1 MSIVGVITKT
11 RHEFFGAWIEEVH
24 RKICNITGEDNPTYL
39 VFAGLV
45 PEQGRCTAYVYTLSA
60 GLRVQAARQVS
71 GGFGAANDCFMVN
84 PLNLPD
90 DLDAE
95 AVPVHCNPGAFASS
109 PAEEV
114 DMSITSFAELDE
126 TAGISYSEYAIEDV
140 TIGSIAEHMG
150 NAILD
155 MRAVA
160 FDSLDSN
167 IKSMQLFVNLALP
180 DSDTSTLMSFINHAM
195 IVGGCDFVMYP
206 ELPAL
211 KHTMLEARS
220 EMMRCNP
227 NIYSVYK
234 HKLLDKMLELLTS
247 GSRSKHEMEYRV
259 SGMVYEILF
268 DSVVSCMGTMW
279 CFSDGIWQECAYD
292 GYVWK
297 FLANDYIEYLESKG
311 AEDIA
316 LYMMSNHVRTRV
328 MKDVKLRLQDENFYR
343 LLDSKRGVLRMTN
356 GIYNTNT
363 ETLLSP
369 VPSDYVSVVSGVPY
383 QVFDA
388 ESYEVGMLM
397 SILGSIF
404 PDPEVLD
411 FFLLSCSTFLEG
423 YNNPK
428 VFYIWWGTGN
438 NAKSLVQTLVMK
450 TFGEYC
456 STAPTSLVTGQRSN
470 ASNATPELC
479 HVEKRLVVFLQ
490 EPNPEEMIK
499 AGKMKE
505 MTGNDSMY
513 VRQLFKSGKTV
524 TFKAK
529 IVIVCNNII
538 EIPGMDA
545 AIKRRIV
552 VIPFASTF
560 LSATEYQMRDIKG
573 TLEPNSHIINTSIEQ
588 DLLSCKTAFMYVLC
602 RRFSEFKNAGYL
614 LDIPQSI
621 RMVTEEYITKNNHQL
636 IFIRNFVYHVEGS
649 AVAATE
655 VYELFKEW
663 FRRSYPG
670 KKVQDFEKFA
680 RELCEEGYKDDGRG
694 IMKDMYVNYTGDL

>member
-1 MSIVGVITKT
+1 MSIVGVITIA
-11 RHEFFGAWIEEVH
+11 RQEFFGTWIEEVH
-24 RKICNITGEDNPTYL
+24 KKICDITRESDPTYV
-39 VFAGLV
+39 VFAGCDV
-45 PEQGRCTAYVYTLSA
+45 AYVYTMSSNLC
-60 GLRVQAARQVS
+60 VS
-71 GGFGAANDCFMVN
+71 SPEVDGCFKVN
-84 PLNLPD
+84 PLKLPD
-90 DLDAE
+90 DLDAD
-95 AVPVHCNPGAFASS
+95 AVPVHCNPG
-109 PAEEV
+109 V
-114 DMSITSFAELDE
+114 DMSVTSFAEFDGVE
-126 TAGISYSEYAIEDV
+126 GASYSEYAMEDV
-140 TIGSIAEHMG
+140 TLGSIAEHMG
-150 NAILD
+150 SAILD
-155 MRAVA
+155 MRALA
-160 FDSLDSN
+160 FEGLDN
-167 IKSMQLFVNLALP
+167 DIKSMQLFVNLALP
-180 DSDTSTLMSFINHAM
+180 DSDTSMLKSYINHAM
-195 IVGGCDFVMYP
+195 MVGGCDFIMYP
-206 ELPAL
+206 ELPMQ

-227 NIYSVYK
+227 NIYSAYK
-234 HKLLDKMLELLTS
+234 HKLLDKMLDLLVNN
-247 GSRSKHEMEYRV
+247 SRSKQEMEYRV
-259 SGMVYEILF
+259 SGIVHEILF
-268 DSVVSCMGTMW
+268 DSVVSCMGAMW

-297 FLANDYIEYLESKG
+297 FLANDFIEYLQSNG
-311 AEDIA
+311 ADEIA

-343 LLDSKRGVLRMTN
+343 LLDSKKGVLRMAN

-363 ETLLSP
+363 EKLMNP
-369 VPSDYVSVVSGVPY
+369 VPSDYVSIVSGVPY
-383 QVFDA
+383 QAFDTA
-388 ESYEVGMLM
+388 SYEIGTLM
-397 SILGSIF
+397 SVLGSIL
-404 PDPEVLD
+404 PDPDVLD

-428 VFYIWWGTGN
+428 VFYIWWGMGN

-513 VRQLFKSGKTV
+513 VRQLFKSGRTV

-545 AIKRRIV
+545 AIKRRII

-560 LSATEYQMRDIKG
+560 LSAAEYEMRSIKG
-573 TLEPNSHIINTSIEQ
+573 TLEPNSYIINTSIEQ
-588 DLLSCKTAFMYVLC
+588 KLLNCKAAFMYILC
-602 RRFSEFKNAGYL
+602 RRFSEFKSAGYM
-614 LDIPQSI
+614 LDIPQKI
-621 RMVTEEYITKNNHQL
+621 REVTEEYITKNNHQL
-636 IFIRNFVYHVEGS
+636 IFIRNFVHYVDGS

-655 VYELFKEW
+655 AYELFKEW

-670 KKVQDFEKFA
+670 KKVQDFEKFVK
-680 RELCEEGYKDDGRG
+680 ELCEEGYKDNGRG
-694 IMKDMYVNYTGDL
+694 IMKDMYVSYAGEL